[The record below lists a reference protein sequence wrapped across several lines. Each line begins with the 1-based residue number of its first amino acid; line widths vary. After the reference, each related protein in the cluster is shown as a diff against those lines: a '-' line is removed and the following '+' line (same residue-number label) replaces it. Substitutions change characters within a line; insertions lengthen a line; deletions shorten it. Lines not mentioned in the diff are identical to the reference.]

1 MTDTEGTDTQQDAP
15 DGHAEAEPPRRRRS
29 PGERAARRTARLEH
43 ASFSSTALH
52 NVLGPVRLLG
62 EEQVEEVHRATLGLL
77 EDVGVEFMS
86 AAARRVFRAAGAIVD
101 DETGLVRIPREVIES
116 AVATAPRT
124 FTVTPRGPARR
135 IDVGG
140 DNVAFGL
147 VAGPPTVH
155 DRIHGRRQGNLDD
168 YISLLKLAQ
177 SFDVIH
183 FVGNQ
188 PTPPIELPPTTRHL
202 DTYLANV
209 TYTDRAFHCLAIG
222 RDRVIDAIEITA
234 ISRGLTR
241 DQVIDDP
248 CLFTI
253 ISVNSPR
260 RFDEA
265 MSDGLIA
272 MAEHG
277 QPCVITP
284 FTLMGAMTPVSL
296 AAALVQQNAE
306 ALAGIALTQ
315 LVRPGAAVVYGAFTS
330 NVDLRSGAPAFG
342 TPENARATI
351 AAGQLARRYGL
362 PYRASNASASNAVDA
377 QAAYESQ
384 MALWSSL
391 LGGANLVYHGA
402 GWMEGGL
409 TASFEKVIVDVEM
422 IQMLAA
428 TLAPSDVTPEEIAA
442 GVEAIAAVPSGG
454 HFFGSPH
461 TLERYET
468 AFYQPLV
475 SDWQNYESWEI
486 AGAKD
491 ANERAT
497 AVWQTTLERYHQPSL
512 DAEIQQRL
520 DDYVTRRRVE
530 LRDADI

>member
-1 MTDTEGTDTQQDAP
+1 
-15 DGHAEAEPPRRRRS
+15 
-29 PGERAARRTARLEH
+29 
-43 ASFSSTALH
+43 
-52 NVLGPVRLLG
+52 
-62 EEQVEEVHRATLGLL
+62 
-77 EDVGVEFMS
+77 
-86 AAARRVFRAAGAIVD
+86 
-101 DETGLVRIPREVIES
+101 
-116 AVATAPRT
+116 
-124 FTVTPRGPARR
+124 
-135 IDVGG
+135 
-140 DNVAFGL
+140 
-147 VAGPPTVH
+147 VH
-155 DRIHGRRQGNLDD
+155 DRIRGRRQGNLDD
-168 YISLLKLAQ
+168 YVTLLKLAQ

-188 PTPPIELPPTTRHL
+188 PTPPVELPPTTRHL

-209 TYTDRAFHCLAIG
+209 TYTDKAFHCLAIG

-241 DQVIDDP
+241 EQVIGDP
-248 CLFTI
+248 CVFTI

-265 MSDGLIA
+265 MSEGLIA

-351 AAGQLARRYGL
+351 AAGQLARRYRL
-362 PYRASNASASNAVDA
+362 PYRASNANASNALDA

-384 MALWSSL
+384 MSIWSSV

-409 TASFEKVIVDVEM
+409 TASFEKVVLDVEM
-422 IQMLAA
+422 LQMMAA
-428 TLAPSDVTPEEIAA
+428 TLAPSDVTRDEIEQ
-442 GVEAIAAVPSGG
+442 GVDAIAAVPSGG

-475 SDWQNYESWEI
+475 SDWQNHESWEL

-491 ANERAT
+491 ASERAT
-497 AVWQTTLERYHQPSL
+497 AVWQATLDRYEQPPLDPDAKEQL
-512 DAEIQQRL
+512 DA
-520 DDYVTRRRVE
+520 YVTRRRDE